1 MDGIQHFGA
10 FVAASV
16 MLNLIPGPDTLFI
29 LGQSV
34 SRGRRAG
41 LLSALGIGAGAL
53 SHTFLATAGLSAV
66 LATSALAFEVVKIV
80 GALYLVWLGIQ
91 SLRAGRSRLAEP
103 GLAPVLSGVALFR
116 QAWLT
121 NLLNP
126 KVALFFLAFLPQFV
140 APGAGGLPFLLLGL
154 TFVAT
159 GTLWCLVIAL
169 AASKFGAWLRGS
181 GGVGAW
187 LDRACGAL
195 FIGLGAQLLLSRSSA
210 A

>member
-29 LGQSV
+29 VGQSV
-34 SRGRRAG
+34 ARGRRAG
-41 LLSALGIGAGAL
+41 VLSALGIGAGAL
-53 SHTFLATAGLSAV
+53 SHTALAAAGLSAV
-66 LATSALAFEVVKIV
+66 LATSALAFEAVKLA
-80 GALYLVWLGIQ
+80 GALYLVWLGVQ
-91 SLRAGRSRLAEP
+91 SFRAGRATSAGPAE
-103 GLAPVLSGVALFR
+103 AVALSSAALFR

-140 APGAGGLPFLLLGL
+140 APGAGGAPFVLLGL
-154 TFVAT
+154 TFVVT
-159 GTLWCLVIAL
+159 GTLWGLAL
-169 AASKFGAWLRGS
+169 ALSAARLGALLRGGAASAWLN
-181 GGVGAW
+181 
-187 LDRACGAL
+187 RACGAL
-195 FIGLGAQLLLSRSSA
+195 FVGLGVQLLLSRSHA

>member
-29 LGQSV
+29 VGQSV
-34 SRGRRAG
+34 ARGRRAG
-41 LLSALGIGAGAL
+41 VLSALGIGAGAL
-53 SHTFLATAGLSAV
+53 SHTALAAAGLSAV
-66 LATSALAFEVVKIV
+66 LATSALAFEAVKLA
-80 GALYLVWLGIQ
+80 GALYLVWLGVQ
-91 SLRAGRSRLAEP
+91 SFRAGRATSAGPAE
-103 GLAPVLSGVALFR
+103 AVALSSAALFR

-140 APGAGGLPFLLLGL
+140 APGAGGAPFVLLGL

-159 GTLWCLVIAL
+159 GTLWGLAL
-169 AASKFGAWLRGS
+169 ALSAARLGALLRGGAASAWLN
-181 GGVGAW
+181 
-187 LDRACGAL
+187 RACGAL
-195 FIGLGAQLLLSRSSA
+195 FVGLGVQLLLSRSHA